1 MVPPSR
7 EAALVEQHPGG
18 GPGLA
23 LALVQA
29 VCELARVELGDAV
42 LGVEDALAL
51 VEVLGPLALI
61 FFFAVRVVVDPL
73 AGELVLLEPA
83 PVLQTALAVPEGAVP
98 GADALVD
105 VARVDDGAVGRPDVR
120 KERLC

>member
-7 EAALVEQHPGG
+7 EAALVEQLPGG

-105 VARVDDGAVGRPDVR
+105 VARVDDGAVGP
-120 KERLC
+120 